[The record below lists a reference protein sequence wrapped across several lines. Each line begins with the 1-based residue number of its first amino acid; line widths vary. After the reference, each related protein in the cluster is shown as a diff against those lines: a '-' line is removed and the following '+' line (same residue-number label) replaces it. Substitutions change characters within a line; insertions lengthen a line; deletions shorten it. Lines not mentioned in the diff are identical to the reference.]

1 MRALVLYSKGES
13 AKGAPAASSTL
24 VAARAALALILS
36 LSLSLY
42 PSDPNLR
49 DSVAHE
55 VLQRPEAQR

>member
-36 LSLSLY
+36 LSLY